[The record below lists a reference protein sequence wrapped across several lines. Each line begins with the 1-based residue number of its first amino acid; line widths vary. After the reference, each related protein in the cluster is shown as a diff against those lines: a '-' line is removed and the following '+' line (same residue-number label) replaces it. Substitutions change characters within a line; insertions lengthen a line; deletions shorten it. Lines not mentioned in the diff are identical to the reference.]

1 MGVLENISACAA
13 YLGEISAEERT
24 RLFERLFKE
33 RVNQKRESIMRTYKD
48 VDEDWNQTLYTLLL
62 KYLGSTHNSNAME
75 QLSRVV
81 TYNMIA
87 KERGALLNIEALLL
101 GGAGL
106 LDLYAEDSYI
116 LALKEEFNH
125 LKAKYNITPLAPEV
139 WRLHYIYPNTHPTLR
154 LVQFAASVHKQALS
168 FAAATECSTRKDVH
182 KILSGAASEYWLE
195 HFAFDRAGITASAHI
210 GAFTNDLLGI
220 NVIIPILIANG
231 VYMEDSELITRAL
244 TLAKNIPAED
254 NRYIK
259 MWQNH
264 TSPIA
269 ISAIDSQALL
279 HLHKNY
285 CENSLCKACFV
296 WMKRRG
302 QL

>member
-1 MGVLENISACAA
+1 MGVLENISACAN
-13 YLGEISAEERT
+13 YLGEIDAEERT
-24 RLFERLFKE
+24 RLFEKLFKE
-33 RVNQKRESIMRTYKD
+33 RVNVKRENIMRTYKE
-48 VDEDWNQTLYTLLL
+48 VGEDWNQTLYTLLL
-62 KYLGSTHNSNAME
+62 KYLGSTHNGNAME

-81 TYNMIA
+81 TYNMLD

-106 LDLYAEDSYI
+106 LELYSEDSYI
-116 LALKEEFNH
+116 RALKEEFTH
-125 LKAKYNITPLAPEV
+125 LRAKYNITPLCAEV
-139 WRLHYIYPNTHPTLR
+139 WRLHNIYPNTHPTLR

-168 FAAATECSTRKDVH
+168 FAAATECRTRKDVH
-182 KILSGAASEYWLE
+182 TILSGAASEYWLE
-195 HFAFDRAGITASAHI
+195 NFAFGANVTASAHI

-231 VYMEDSELITRAL
+231 VYMEDCELISHAF

-259 MWQNH
+259 MWQNSA
-264 TSPIA
+264 SPIA

-279 HLHKNY
+279 HLHRIY
-285 CENSLCKACFV
+285 CENKLCKACFV

>member
-1 MGVLENISACAA
+1 MGVLENISACAT
-13 YLGEISAEERT
+13 YLRDMEVEERT

-33 RVNQKRESIMRTYKD
+33 RVNLKRESIMRTYKE
-48 VDEDWNQTLYTLLL
+48 VGEDWNQTLYTLLL
-62 KYLGSTHNSNAME
+62 KYLGSTHNGSAME
-75 QLSRVV
+75 QLSHVV

-106 LDLYAEDSYI
+106 LELYAEDGYI

-125 LKAKYNITPLAPEV
+125 LKAKYNITPLSSEV

-168 FAAATECSTRKDVH
+168 FAAATECCTRKDVH
-182 KILSGAASEYWLE
+182 KILSGTASEYWLE
-195 HFAFDRAGITASAHI
+195 HFAFDKAGVNASAHI

-231 VYMEDSELITRAL
+231 VYMEDSELISRAL
-244 TLAKNIPAED
+244 TLAKSIPAED

-259 MWQNH
+259 MWQNIA
-264 TSPIA
+264 SPIA

-296 WMKRRG
+296 WMKRKG

>member
-1 MGVLENISACAA
+1 ML
-13 YLGEISAEERT
+13 
-24 RLFERLFKE
+24 
-33 RVNQKRESIMRTYKD
+33 
-48 VDEDWNQTLYTLLL
+48 
-62 KYLGSTHNSNAME
+62 
-75 QLSRVV
+75 
-81 TYNMIA
+81 A

-116 LALKEEFNH
+116 AALKEEFNH
-125 LKAKYNITPLAPEV
+125 LKAKYSITPLPAEV
-139 WRLHYIYPNTHPTLR
+139 WRLHHIYPNTHPTLR

-168 FAAATECSTRKDVH
+168 FAAVTECCTRKDVH
-182 KILSGAASEYWLE
+182 KILSGTASEYWLE
-195 HFAFDRAGITASAHI
+195 HFAFDKVGVTASAHI

-244 TLAKNIPAED
+244 TLANNIPAED

-259 MWQNH
+259 MWQNP

-285 CENSLCKACFV
+285 CENGLCKACLV
-296 WMKRRG
+296 WLKRRG

>member
-1 MGVLENISACAA
+1 MGVLENISACAC
-13 YLGEISAEERT
+13 YLGELSAEERT
-24 RLFERLFKE
+24 QLFERLFKE
-33 RVNQKRESIMRTYKD
+33 RVNQKRESIMRTYKELG
-48 VDEDWNQTLYTLLL
+48 EDWNQTLYTLLL
-62 KYLGSTHNSNAME
+62 KYLGSTHNGNAME

-106 LDLYAEDSYI
+106 LELYTEDGYI

-125 LKAKYNITPLAPEV
+125 LKAKYNIEPLAPEV

-168 FAAATECSTRKDVH
+168 FAAATECRTRKDVH
-182 KILSGAASEYWLE
+182 KILSGGASEYWLE
-195 HFAFDRAGITASAHI
+195 HFAFDKAGVTASAHI

-220 NVIIPILIANG
+220 NVIIPLLVANG

-259 MWQNH
+259 MWQ
-264 TSPIA
+264 TPTAPIA

-279 HLHKNY
+279 HLHRSY
-285 CENSLCKACFV
+285 CENGLCKACFI
-296 WMKRRG
+296 WMKRKG

>member
-1 MGVLENISACAA
+1 MGVLENISACAN
-13 YLGEISAEERT
+13 YLSDIDAQERT
-24 RLFERLFKE
+24 LLFERLFKE
-33 RVNQKRESIMRTYKD
+33 RVNLKRESIMRTYKE
-48 VDEDWNQTLYTLLL
+48 VGEDWNQTLYTLLL
-62 KYLGSTHNSNAME
+62 KYLGSTHNGSAME
-75 QLSRVV
+75 QLSHVV

-106 LDLYAEDSYI
+106 LELYAEDGYI

-125 LKAKYNITPLAPEV
+125 LKAKYNITPLSAEV

-168 FAAATECSTRKDVH
+168 FAAATECCTRKDVH
-182 KILSGAASEYWLE
+182 NILSGAASEYWLE
-195 HFAFDRAGITASAHI
+195 HFAFDKAGVTASAHI

-231 VYMEDSELITRAL
+231 VYMEDSELISRAL
-244 TLAKNIPAED
+244 TLAKSIPAED

-259 MWQNH
+259 MWQNLA
-264 TSPIA
+264 SPIA

-279 HLHKNY
+279 HLHRTY
-285 CENSLCKACFV
+285 CENNLCKACFV

>member
-1 MGVLENISACAA
+1 MGVLENISACAN
-13 YLGEISAEERT
+13 YLGEIDAEERT
-24 RLFERLFKE
+24 RLFEKLFKE
-33 RVNQKRESIMRTYKD
+33 RVNVKRENIMRTYKE
-48 VDEDWNQTLYTLLL
+48 VGEDWNQTLYTLLL
-62 KYLGSTHNSNAME
+62 KYLGSTHNGNAME

-81 TYNMIA
+81 TYNMLA

-106 LDLYAEDSYI
+106 LELYSEDSYI
-116 LALKEEFNH
+116 RALKEEFTH
-125 LKAKYNITPLAPEV
+125 LRAKYNITPLCAEV
-139 WRLHYIYPNTHPTLR
+139 WRLHNIYPNTHPTLR

-168 FAAATECSTRKDVH
+168 FAAATECRTRKDVH
-182 KILSGAASEYWLE
+182 TILSGAASEYWLE
-195 HFAFDRAGITASAHI
+195 NFAFGANVTASAHI

-231 VYMEDSELITRAL
+231 VYMEDRELISHAF

-259 MWQNH
+259 MWQN
-264 TSPIA
+264 SAFPIA

-279 HLHKNY
+279 HLHRTY
-285 CENSLCKACFV
+285 CENKLCKACFV

>member
-1 MGVLENISACAA
+1 MGVLENISACAN
-13 YLGEISAEERT
+13 YLGEIDAEERT
-24 RLFERLFKE
+24 RLFEKLFKE
-33 RVNQKRESIMRTYKD
+33 RVNVKRENIMRTYKE
-48 VDEDWNQTLYTLLL
+48 VGEDWNQTLYTLLL
-62 KYLGSTHNSNAME
+62 KYLGSTHNGNAME

-81 TYNMIA
+81 TYNMLA

-106 LDLYAEDSYI
+106 LELYSEDSYI
-116 LALKEEFNH
+116 RALKEEFTH
-125 LKAKYNITPLAPEV
+125 LRAKYNITPLCAEV
-139 WRLHYIYPNTHPTLR
+139 WRLHNIYPNTHPTLR

-168 FAAATECSTRKDVH
+168 FAAATECRTRKDVH
-182 KILSGAASEYWLE
+182 TILSGAASEYWLE
-195 HFAFDRAGITASAHI
+195 NFAFGANVTASAHI

-231 VYMEDSELITRAL
+231 VYMEDSELISHAF

-259 MWQNH
+259 MWQNSA
-264 TSPIA
+264 SPIA

-279 HLHKNY
+279 HLHRTY
-285 CENSLCKACFV
+285 CENNLCKACFV
-296 WMKRRG
+296 WMKRKG

>member
-1 MGVLENISACAA
+1 MGVLDNISACAA
-13 YLGEISAEERT
+13 YLGDIDAEERQQ
-24 RLFERLFKE
+24 LFERLFNE
-33 RVNQKRESIMRTYKD
+33 RVNQKRESIMRTYKE
-48 VDEDWNQTLYTLLL
+48 VGEDWNQTLYTLLL
-62 KYLGSTHNSNAME
+62 KYLGSTHNGNAME

-106 LDLYAEDSYI
+106 LDLYQEDSYI

-125 LKAKYNITPLAPEV
+125 LKAKYNITPLAAES

-168 FAAATECSTRKDVH
+168 FAAATECGTRKDVH
-182 KILSGAASEYWLE
+182 KILSGGASEYWLE
-195 HFAFDRAGITASAHI
+195 HFAFNKAGVTVSAHI
-210 GAFTNDLLGI
+210 GSFTNDLLGI

-231 VYMEDSELITRAL
+231 VYMEDSELISRAL
-244 TLAKNIPAED
+244 KLAKSIPAED

-259 MWQNH
+259 MWQNPA
-264 TSPIA
+264 SPIA

-279 HLHKNY
+279 HLHRCY
-285 CENSLCKACFV
+285 CENGLCKACFV
-296 WMKRRG
+296 WMKRKG

>member
-1 MGVLENISACAA
+1 MGVLENISACAC
-13 YLGEISAEERT
+13 YLGELSAEERT
-24 RLFERLFKE
+24 QLFERLFKE
-33 RVNQKRESIMRTYKD
+33 RVNQKRESIMRTYKELG
-48 VDEDWNQTLYTLLL
+48 EDWNQTLYTLLL
-62 KYLGSTHNSNAME
+62 KYLGSTHNGNAME

-106 LDLYAEDSYI
+106 LELYTEDGYI

-125 LKAKYNITPLAPEV
+125 LKAKYNIEPLAPEV

-168 FAAATECSTRKDVH
+168 FAAATECRTRKDVH
-182 KILSGAASEYWLE
+182 KILSGGASEYWLE
-195 HFAFDRAGITASAHI
+195 HFAFDKAGVTASAHI

-220 NVIIPILIANG
+220 NVIIPLLVANG

-259 MWQNH
+259 MWQ
-264 TSPIA
+264 TPTAPIA

-279 HLHKNY
+279 HLHRSY
-285 CENSLCKACFV
+285 CENGLCKACFV
-296 WMKRRG
+296 WMKRKG

>member
-1 MGVLENISACAA
+1 MGVLDNISTCAA
-13 YLGEISAEERT
+13 YLGEIDAEQRT

-33 RVNQKRESIMRTYKD
+33 RVNIKRESIMRTYKD
-48 VDEDWNQTLYTLLL
+48 VGEDWNQTLYTLLL
-62 KYLGSTHNSNAME
+62 KYLGSTHNGSAME
-75 QLSRVV
+75 QLSHVV

-101 GGAGL
+101 GSAGL
-106 LDLYAEDSYI
+106 LELYSEDGYI
-116 LALKEEFNH
+116 RALKEEFAH
-125 LKAKYNITPLAPEV
+125 LRTKYNITPLASEV
-139 WRLHYIYPNTHPTLR
+139 WRLHNIYANTHPTLR

-168 FAAATECSTRKDVH
+168 FAAATECNTRKDVH
-182 KILSGAASEYWLE
+182 NILSGAASEYWLE
-195 HFAFDRAGITASAHI
+195 KFAFGANITASSHI

-231 VYMEDSELITRAL
+231 VFMEDSDIITRAL
-244 TLAKNIPAED
+244 NLAKSIPTED

-259 MWQNH
+259 MWQNPAAPISI
-264 TSPIA
+264 TS
-269 ISAIDSQALL
+269 IDSQALL

-285 CENSLCKACFV
+285 CENNLCKACLV
-296 WMKRRG
+296 WMKRKG

>member
-1 MGVLENISACAA
+1 MGVLDNISACAA
-13 YLGEISAEERT
+13 YLGDIDAEERQQ
-24 RLFERLFKE
+24 LFERLFKE
-33 RVNQKRESIMRTYKD
+33 RVNQKRESIMRTYKE
-48 VDEDWNQTLYTLLL
+48 VGEDWNQTLYTLLL
-62 KYLGSTHNSNAME
+62 KYLGSTHNGNAME

-106 LDLYAEDSYI
+106 LDLYPEDSYI

-125 LKAKYNITPLAPEV
+125 LKAKYNITPLAAES

-168 FAAATECSTRKDVH
+168 FAAATECGTRKDVH
-182 KILSGAASEYWLE
+182 KILSGGASEYWLE
-195 HFAFDRAGITASAHI
+195 HFAFNKAGVTVSAHI
-210 GAFTNDLLGI
+210 GSFTNDLLGI

-231 VYMEDSELITRAL
+231 VYMEDSELISRAL
-244 TLAKNIPAED
+244 KLAKSIPAED

-259 MWQNH
+259 MWQNPA
-264 TSPIA
+264 SPIA

-279 HLHKNY
+279 HLHRCY
-285 CENSLCKACFV
+285 CENGLCKACFV
-296 WMKRRG
+296 WMKRKG

>member
-1 MGVLENISACAA
+1 MGVLDNISACAT
-13 YLGEISAEERT
+13 YLRDMEVEERT

-33 RVNQKRESIMRTYKD
+33 RANIKRDSIMRTYKE
-48 VDEDWNQTLYTLLL
+48 VGEDWNQTLYTLLL
-62 KYLGSTHNSNAME
+62 KYLGSTHNGGAME

-81 TYNMIA
+81 TYSMVA
-87 KERGALLNIEALLL
+87 KERGALLNIEAILL

-106 LDLYAEDSYI
+106 LDLYTEDSYI
-116 LALKEEFNH
+116 RALKDEFEH
-125 LKAKYNITPLAPEV
+125 LRVKYNITPLPAEV

-154 LVQFAASVHKQALS
+154 LVQFAASVHKEALS
-168 FAAATECSTRKDVH
+168 FAAATECRTRKDVH

-195 HFAFDRAGITASAHI
+195 HFAFDKAGVTASAHI
-210 GAFTNDLLGI
+210 GTFTNDLIGI

-231 VYMEDSELITRAL
+231 IYMEDSELISRAL

-259 MWQNH
+259 MWQTH
-264 TSPIA
+264 ATPIA

-285 CENSLCKACFV
+285 CESNLCKACLV

>member
-13 YLGEISAEERT
+13 YLGDADAEERT
-24 RLFERLFKE
+24 HIFERLFKE
-33 RVNQKRESIMRTYKD
+33 RVNIKRESIMHTYKE
-48 VDEDWNQTLYTLLL
+48 VSEDWNQTLYTLLL
-62 KYLGSTHNSNAME
+62 KYLGSTHNGEAME

-106 LDLYAEDSYI
+106 LDLYTEDSYI
-116 LALKEEFNH
+116 IALKEEFIH
-125 LKAKYNITPLAPEV
+125 LRAKYNITPLSAEV

-154 LVQFAASVHKQALS
+154 LVQFAASVHQQALS
-168 FAAATECSTRKDVH
+168 FDTATECSTRKDVH
-182 KILSGAASEYWLE
+182 QILSGAASEYWLE
-195 HFAFDRAGITASAHI
+195 HFAFGSNVTASAHI
-210 GAFTNDLLGI
+210 GAFTKDLLGI
-220 NVIIPILIANG
+220 NVIIPILVANG
-231 VYMEDSELITRAL
+231 VFMENSELISRAL
-244 TLAKNIPAED
+244 MLAKSIPAED

-259 MWQNH
+259 MWQNPA
-264 TSPIA
+264 TPIA

-279 HLHKNY
+279 HLHRTY
-285 CENSLCKACFV
+285 CENNLCKACLV

>member
-1 MGVLENISACAA
+1 MGVLENISACAN
-13 YLGEISAEERT
+13 YLGEIDAEERT
-24 RLFERLFKE
+24 RLFEKLFKE
-33 RVNQKRESIMRTYKD
+33 RVNVKRENIMRTYKE
-48 VDEDWNQTLYTLLL
+48 VGEDWNQTLYTLLL
-62 KYLGSTHNSNAME
+62 KYLGSTHNGNAME

-106 LDLYAEDSYI
+106 LELYSEDSYI
-116 LALKEEFNH
+116 RALKEEFTH
-125 LKAKYNITPLAPEV
+125 LRAKYNITPLCAEV
-139 WRLHYIYPNTHPTLR
+139 WRLHNIYPNTHPTLR

-168 FAAATECSTRKDVH
+168 FAAATECRTRKDVH
-182 KILSGAASEYWLE
+182 TILSGAASEYWLE
-195 HFAFDRAGITASAHI
+195 NFAFGANVTASAHI

-231 VYMEDSELITRAL
+231 VYMEDSELISHAF

-259 MWQNH
+259 MWQNSA
-264 TSPIA
+264 SPIA

-279 HLHKNY
+279 HLHRTY
-285 CENSLCKACFV
+285 CENKLCKACFV